1 MGRYFRNAR
10 FAIVF
15 LLILLVGRLVLGAR
29 GVPYEKGTWFFSMV
43 TFSVF
48 ASIFYGGFSRRL
60 WNFKLL
66 QGVLSGTAIGLSAQ
80 ILIFLAT
87 MVSYLLGAETYF
99 NSPIA
104 LNQAAAVGI
113 GQAVGIRLGG
123 LVANTILNSIA
134 ALIGWAVG
142 ALIPEKS

>member
-15 LLILLVGRLVLGAR
+15 LVVLMIGRFILGAR
-29 GVPYEKGTWFFSMV
+29 GVPFEKGTWFFSMV
-43 TFSVF
+43 VFSLF

-80 ILIFLAT
+80 ILIFVAT
-87 MVSYLLGAETYF
+87 VASYLVGADTYF
-99 NSPIA
+99 NNATA
-104 LNQAAAVGI
+104 LNQTAAVSLM
-113 GQAVGIRLGG
+113 QAIGIRLGG